1 MQRSTPLGDAN
12 DAFEHLGIDNL
23 SESLVNGIWNHVLSQ
38 LFPFPDFLILPEHW
52 TDSRRPGGSRVDLVV
67 YRMRDMGPV
76 FVYEGKGDVE
86 DLSLKEPSQALDVI
100 ISAGLQKNLAQ
111 IQRYLRTLRRSQGE
125 SSFGVLAQGTQ
136 FIIMK
141 YDAGQYWRV
150 RETSLL
156 GDEQVNVFHD
166 FASDRFDRKTADSV
180 LGEIARRLK

>member
-111 IQRYLRTLRRSQGE
+111 IQRYLRTLRRSQGMCGAYTAHLIAAALHGLLTWNFRRILVRR
-125 SSFGVLAQGTQ
+125 FGSGNAVHHHEVRRRTILA
-136 FIIMK
+136 
-141 YDAGQYWRV
+141 
-150 RETSLL
+150 
-156 GDEQVNVFHD
+156 
-166 FASDRFDRKTADSV
+166 
-180 LGEIARRLK
+180 GERD